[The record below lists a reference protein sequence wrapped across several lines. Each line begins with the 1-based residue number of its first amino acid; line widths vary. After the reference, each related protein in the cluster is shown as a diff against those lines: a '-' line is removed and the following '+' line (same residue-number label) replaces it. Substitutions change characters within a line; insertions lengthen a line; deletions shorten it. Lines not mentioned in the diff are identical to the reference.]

1 MCSKY
6 IFLLIGQFRV
16 AWEVSLTALAAF
28 TAVDQKF
35 PPKKGMN
42 NKNEARRTSP
52 FIRRAR
58 SRIREF
64 ARAPHDINLIS
75 PRRNSYLTSAWPVI
89 WRVILPARSLPLFF
103 FARTRSFPP
112 IPLWQWLSWL
122 MPCIWMLA
130 TEVEV
135 VSHFPAHYLLMA

>member
-16 AWEVSLTALAAF
+16 TWEVSLTALAAF

-35 PPKKGMN
+35 QKQEGVN

-52 FIRRAR
+52 FTRRAR

-64 ARAPHDINLIS
+64 AQAPHDINLIS
-75 PRRNSYLTSAWPVI
+75 PRRNSYLTSA
-89 WRVILPARSLPLFF
+89 
-103 FARTRSFPP
+103 
-112 IPLWQWLSWL
+112 
-122 MPCIWMLA
+122 
-130 TEVEV
+130 
-135 VSHFPAHYLLMA
+135 